1 MLVSVGTP
9 ADIVARLNAEINKAL
24 SDATVRERY
33 FQAAQEPLGGTPEQF
48 GRLIREDYEKYG
60 RLVRE
65 LNIKVE

>member
-1 MLVSVGTP
+1 
-9 ADIVARLNAEINKAL
+9 
-24 SDATVRERY
+24 VRERY